1 MQNSIFIIVGFFDLT
16 IPLMKTSKWP
26 PGGPKMADE
35 SGNGFISWVF
45 GCYGQLSQNKFFD
58 TRTRFVRKGCD
69 GEEKLK
75 KKNVEKSGPLTF
87 LPVNLLNSNQL
98 QPQSSSQINKE
109 ETKWYW
115 IRLGSSGLD

>member
-1 MQNSIFIIVGFFDLT
+1 MSLEMGLYLGFLGATVNFL
-16 IPLMKTSKWP
+16 K
-26 PGGPKMADE
+26 
-35 SGNGFISWVF
+35 IS
-45 GCYGQLSQNKFFD
+45 
-58 TRTRFVRKGCD
+58 FVRKGCD